1 MQTYNLSNGQ
11 KIPAIGFGTWEIKPS
26 DAFDA
31 VNNAIATGYRLID
44 TAKIYGNE
52 KEVGEAVQFSDVPR
66 DELFVTTKLWNEDQG
81 YDSTREAFETSME
94 KLGLDYLD
102 LYLIHWP
109 ATARRADSW
118 RAMRDMNDEGLV
130 KAIGVSNFTVRHLE
144 ELKSDSLPVPHVN
157 QVEFH
162 PFIYEQQKELLD
174 YCREHN
180 ILIEAYSPLSRAV
193 KLDNEVIKRIADTTG
208 KTISQVILRWCVQH
222 GTVPLPRSTNPEH
235 IQENLDIFDFELSDD
250 DMSALNSLSDGHRVT
265 WDPEEMS

>member
-1 MQTYNLSNGQ
+1 MQTYELANGQ
-11 KIPAIGFGTWEIKPS
+11 KIPAIGFGTWEVKPS
-26 DAFDA
+26 DTVDA
-31 VNNAIATGYRLID
+31 VRAAIADGYRLID

-52 KEVGEAVQFSDVPR
+52 REVGEAVEFVDVPR
-66 DELFVTTKLWNEDQG
+66 EELFITTKLWNEDQG
-81 YDSTREAFETSME
+81 YDSTRQAFETSME

-109 ATARRADSW
+109 ATARRSDSW
-118 RAMRDMNDEGLV
+118 RAMSELCDEGLV

-162 PFIYEQQKELLD
+162 PFIYEQQKELLE
-174 YCREHN
+174 YCKQHD

-193 KLDNEVIKRIADTTG
+193 KLDNEAINRIADRSG
-208 KTISQVILRWCVQH
+208 KSPSQVILRWCLQH

-235 IQENLDIFDFELSDD
+235 IKENIAVFDFELTDE
-250 DMSALNSLSDGHRVT
+250 DMSILDALSDGQRVT
-265 WDPEEMS
+265 WDPEDMG